1 MKTIPILYSVLL
13 SISLFFGHTSHAQTE
28 AQRLQVVTSVQQ
40 IQDLFEI
47 SLDGDRKSGVNISR
61 QGHVVEWDS
70 VSGFRLQYQ
79 LTEMDLDKAEIID
92 VESNAAAIQVGCLY
106 EENCI
111 SLTGRAKKTSYYNNA
126 SIFSVPI
133 EKKQNLY
140 LILRKLKQL
149 KKALITTVP

>member
-1 MKTIPILYSVLL
+1 MKKNP
-13 SISLFFGHTSHAQTE
+13 LFAFGMRVVFLFIQEVASAQTE
-28 AQRLQVVTSVQQ
+28 AQRLQVVTTIQQ

-47 SLDGDRKSGVNISR
+47 SLEGDKNSGISINR

-70 VSGFRLQYQ
+70 LSGYRLQYL
-79 LTEMDLDKAEIID
+79 LTDLNLDVAEVID
-92 VESNAAAIQVGCLY
+92 VESNAAAIQVGCSF

-111 SLTGRAKKTSYYNNA
+111 SLSGKTGKATYYNNA

-133 EKKQNLY
+133 EKKQNLF

-149 KKALITTVP
+149 KKALITSVP

>member
-1 MKTIPILYSVLL
+1 MKIIAQYRFVLL
-13 SISLFFGHTSHAQTE
+13 LGMLFFGNVAIAQTE
-28 AQRLQVVTSVQQ
+28 AQRLQVVTSIQQ

-47 SLDGDRKSGVNISR
+47 SLGDDQGSGVNISR

-70 VSGFRLQYQ
+70 VSGYRLQYQ
-79 LTEMDLDKAEIID
+79 ITDMDLDRAEIID
-92 VESNAAAIQVGCLY
+92 VESTEAAIQAGCLY

-111 SLTGRAKKTSYYNNA
+111 SLAARAGKIAYYNNA